1 MAHSVKREHR
11 GQGQVGKPD
20 QEGEQGGRGPH
31 DFDDPTTV
39 PLWVP
44 SQRDPLPLDETDPAT
59 HRLAFFDL
67 YDMQPEW
74 TPPAVDVEP
83 VERVRARVKRRGP
96 WPVIVTL
103 FFVAALAVGAGVAG
117 AAIGSS
123 MAGTATDAAVDEAT
137 SEGQRTGVEAGLRDG
152 KAKGT
157 EAGTV
162 AGAQVGATEGRTAG
176 AEEGKAKG
184 TSIGATEGGRDG
196 RSQAGW
202 GSITPGEGADAGVSD
217 AGVSDAGVS
226 DADTPDV
233 AEKDAATTTGAAPP
247 AAEQTPSGGEG
258 E

>member
-20 QEGEQGGRGPH
+20 REGGQDRPGPH
-31 DFDDPTTV
+31 DFDDRTTV

-44 SQRDPLPLDETDPAT
+44 SQRDPLPLDETGPAA

-74 TPPAVDVEP
+74 APPAVDVEP
-83 VERVRARVKRRGP
+83 VERVRARVKRRSP

-137 SEGQRTGVEAGLRDG
+137 SAGQRTGVEAGIRDG
-152 KAKGT
+152 TAKGT

-162 AGAQVGATEGRTAG
+162 AGAQVGTTEGKAAG

-202 GSITPGEGADAGVSD
+202 GSITPGEGADAGAPD
-217 AGVSDAGVS
+217 AGVPATDI
-226 DADTPDV
+226 PDV
-233 AEKDAATTTGAAPP
+233 AEKDAATTTSAPE
-247 AAEQTPSGGEG
+247 AAEQTASAGEG